1 MHNGIN
7 GLTKVR
13 LLNQGIKTKEPD
25 VPKSQ
30 IMASA
35 ALRQDFDACI
45 SLYKE
50 FIEANA
56 TITPMFN
63 VSEAQTTYKGKPKD
77 RKYAHKR
84 GPKRRNDDDD
94 PEEDVE
100 YDTLTKGQ
108 KFSLKKKRER
118 QGSKRSKT
126 EVVTSRL
133 HP

>member
-13 LLNQGIKTKEPD
+13 LLNQGIKTKALD

-45 SLYKE
+45 SLYKDC
-50 FIEANA
+50 IEANT
-56 TITPMFN
+56 TINPTFN
-63 VSEAQTTYKGKPKD
+63 ISEAQTTYKGKQKD
-77 RKYAHKR
+77 GKYANKR
-84 GPKRRNDDDD
+84 GPKCRNDDDD
-94 PEEDVE
+94 PEEEDVEDRYYSSKE

-108 KFSLKKKRER
+108 KFSLK
-118 QGSKRSKT
+118 
-126 EVVTSRL
+126 
-133 HP
+133 